1 MSNVII
7 LGAGMVGSAMAK
19 DLSKIHKV
27 LLTDLNYEVLL
38 KVNQEFP
45 NIDILQLD
53 VNNDDLLN
61 KVLEGKDVVLSA
73 VPCFLGYKT
82 LEKIIIQKNY
92 N

>member
-45 NIDILQLD
+45 NIDILQA
-53 VNNDDLLN
+53 
-61 KVLEGKDVVLSA
+61 GKNRKEVGTS
-73 VPCFLGYKT
+73 
-82 LEKIIIQKNY
+82 
-92 N
+92 